1 MHASSILIVSTTTAD
16 RNWSLGVRGDRYV
29 LSDDQR
35 GKVYVGDR
43 RGLQGHAP
51 HDVLLAL
58 SVELA
63 KAQRPI
69 VKCAGCG
76 SCYTRVEFAALP
88 LIVERE
94 RIEIRICACG
104 VTVAAP
110 NARSVG

>member
-1 MHASSILIVSTTTAD
+1 MTPILIVSTKAAGRD
-16 RNWSLGVRGDRYV
+16 WSLGVRGDRYV

-43 RGLQGHAP
+43 RGLAGHAP

-69 VKCAGCG
+69 VRCAGCG
-76 SCYTRVEFAALP
+76 NGYTRIEFAALP
-88 LIVERE
+88 LIEERE
-94 RIEIRICACG
+94 RIEVRACSCR
-104 VTVAAP
+104 VVVAAP
-110 NARSVG
+110 VAT